1 MERKLSDQEI
11 IRREKLAQLQGNK
24 QDPFAITK
32 VKRTH
37 DSAQFVAEF
46 NHFTKEELHEQTSAE
61 VVMAGRLMNTRRTF
75 GIVADFAGKFQIYIN
90 KKELSSDVFEAFN
103 ALDIGDFVE
112 VHGTAMKTNTQELTL
127 NVTKIIL
134 ISKCLNVLPEKYHG
148 LVDEEIKARHRY
160 LDLIM
165 NDESKQTFVMRS
177 KIIQTIRNFLD
188 TDGYLEVETPVLNDV
203 LGGAAAK
210 PFITFHNTLS
220 KNYYLRIATEIA
232 LKKCIVGGF
241 EKVYEIGRIFRN
253 EGMDSTHN
261 PEFTSL
267 ELYAAYED
275 LDYIMDLT
283 ENLIKHLVK
292 TLKIEN
298 VFFRGFNIDL
308 NQPFKKQHMVDL
320 IKEYVGVDFYAVKN
334 DEEALALADKYEVK
348 YEKHQKTYGHIIN
361 LFFEKFVE
369 EKLIQ
374 PTFVYGHPLDVSPLT
389 KKCVN
394 DPRFTERF
402 ELFIGQKEFA
412 NAYAEL
418 NDPIDQRT
426 RFMNQIAEKDLGND
440 EANELDEEFLYAL
453 EYGMPPTGGL
463 GIGIDRLIML
473 LTNNDSIRNV
483 LLFPHMKDRNN

>member
-11 IRREKLAQLQGNK
+11 NRRNKLNALQTNN
-24 QDPFAITK
+24 QDPFIITK
-32 VKRTH
+32 VARTH
-37 DSAQFVAEF
+37 NSQTFMQKFDQYS
-46 NHFTKEELHEQTSAE
+46 KEELHDLELTE
-61 VVMAGRLMNTRRTF
+61 VVLAGRLMNVRRTF
-75 GIVADFAGKFQIYIN
+75 GIVADFDGKFQIYVN
-90 KKELSSDVFEAFN
+90 KKQVSAEVFALFN
-103 ALDIGDFVE
+103 DLDNGDFIE
-112 VHGTAMKTNTQELTL
+112 VHGTPMKTNTQELTL
-127 NVTKIIL
+127 NVTNIIL

-165 NDESKQTFVMRS
+165 NDNSKQTFILRS
-177 KIIQTIRNFLD
+177 KIIRAIRNFLD
-188 TDGYLEVETPVLNDV
+188 QDNYFEVETPVLNDI

-210 PFITFHNTLS
+210 PFVTFHNTLA

-232 LKKCIVGGF
+232 LKKCIIGGF

-275 LDYIMDLT
+275 LNYIMDLT
-283 ENLIKHLVK
+283 ENLFKHLVQV
-292 TLKIEN
+292 LKIKN
-298 VFFRGFNIDL
+298 ITFRGFDIDL
-308 NQPFKKQHMVDL
+308 NQPFAKKHMVDL
-320 IKEYVGVDFYAVKN
+320 INEHVGVNFYDIET
-334 DEEALALADKYEVK
+334 DEQALALADKYEVK
-348 YEKHQKTYGHIIN
+348 YEKHQQTYGHIVN

-389 KKCVN
+389 KKNKN

-418 NDPIDQRT
+418 NDPLDQRS
-426 RFMNQIAEKDLGND
+426 RFMKQIAEKDLGND

-463 GIGIDRLIML
+463 GIGIDRLVML
-473 LTNNDSIRNV
+473 LTSNDTIRNV
-483 LLFPHMKDRNN
+483 LLFPHMKDKAN